1 MTISPEEIQK
11 IIANNYAAVQALDLE
26 AWIAIFDENAV
37 SYDPVGS
44 SPVKG
49 HAALSKFFQ
58 EMFGQFKEVQLVAN
72 HIFVCGDEVAVKWT
86 GNGVSKNDRKFAVEG
101 IDVFHINTKG
111 KIQTLLAYWN
121 PETLIAQLQN

>member
-11 IIANNYAAVQALDLE
+11 IIANNYAAIQTINLE
-26 AWIAIFDENAV
+26 AWIATFDENAV

-44 SPVKG
+44 SPIKG

-58 EMFGQFKEVQLVAN
+58 EIFGQFKEVQLAAN
-72 HIFVCGDEVAVKWT
+72 HIFVSGNEVAVKWT
-86 GNGVSKNDRKFAVEG
+86 ANGVSQNGREFTVEG
-101 IDVFHINTKG
+101 IDVFHINTEG

-121 PETLIAQLQN
+121 PETLIAQL